1 MKRLIEDGSIDIFDI
16 ETINQLGAF
25 IEK

>member
-16 ETINQLGAF
+16 ETINQLGALL
-25 IEK
+25 KK